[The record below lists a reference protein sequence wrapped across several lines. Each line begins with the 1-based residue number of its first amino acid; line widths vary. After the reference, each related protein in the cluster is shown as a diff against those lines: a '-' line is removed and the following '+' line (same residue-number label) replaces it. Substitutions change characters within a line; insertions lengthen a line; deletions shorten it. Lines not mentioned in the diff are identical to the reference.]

1 MTHLKTIGVSVGQGR
16 QKKKRREIN
25 ISSVVKGKQVSQ
37 QKAEDAFFGIGKE
50 GVINRALGRKK
61 SPNRKRVT
69 KSFDNP
75 AEAIKAAKEL
85 SRSFDKPRRKK
96 HK

>member
-16 QKKKRREIN
+16 QKKRRREIN
-25 ISSVVKGKQVSQ
+25 IPSVVKGKQVSQ

-50 GVINRALGRKK
+50 GAINKALGRKK
-61 SPNRKRVT
+61 GSNRKRIT

-85 SRSFDKPRRKK
+85 SRSFDKPRKRKRK
-96 HK
+96 